1 MAICIC
7 DISALELLR
16 SRGKLAPELLDMCRA
31 STLRGCGI
39 PGKLELEDALAA
51 FGEVS
56 RPCHLMIRAD
66 KARSKPWAIRHEW
79 RTDPPPKALIRLS
92 KDILVES
99 PELLFFDLA
108 SSSDYDVVDLA
119 LVGLELCGTYLLDN
133 DQSGWDGFV
142 NIDMPMTSR
151 QSIGRIAG
159 HLKWRPGLG
168 KAREAMGLVVD
179 GCHSPMESV
188 LLALLTFPRR
198 LGGLGLSGARANYC
212 IATPSGDRFADIAF
226 PELKVVFEYKGRRY
240 HLPEQAGRDDRRQN
254 SLVGLGWT
262 VVNVWYEDLVDP
274 QLFARLESVAL
285 KAAGKRDRIRSDSFR
300 GRQQYLRTRLI
311 PRLRKWASI
320 V

>member
-31 STLRGCGI
+31 STLQGCGI
-39 PGKLELEDALAA
+39 PGKLELEDALAT

-56 RPCHLMIRAD
+56 RPCHLMILAD

-79 RTDPPPKALIRLS
+79 RTDPPSRSLIRLS
-92 KDILVES
+92 KDVLVES
-99 PELLFFDLA
+99 PELMFFDLA
-108 SSSDYDVVDLA
+108 SSQDFDVVDLA
-119 LVGLELCGTYLLDN
+119 LVGLELCGTYLFDN
-133 DQSGWDGFV
+133 GQSGWDGFV

-151 QSIGRIAG
+151 RSIGRIASR
-159 HLKWRPGLG
+159 LKWRPGLG

-198 LGGLGLSGARANYC
+198 LGGLGLSGARANYR
-212 IATPSGDRFADIAF
+212 IATSSGDRFADIAF
-226 PELKVVFEYKGRRY
+226 PELKIVFEYKGRRY

-254 SLVGLGWT
+254 LLVGLGWT
-262 VVNVWYEDLVDP
+262 VINVWYEDLVDP

-300 GRQQYLRTRLI
+300 GRQQCLRARLI

-320 V
+320 T

>member
-31 STLRGCGI
+31 STLRDCGI

-108 SSSDYDVVDLA
+108 SSSDFDVVDLA

-198 LGGLGLSGARANYC
+198 LGGFGLSGARANYC
-212 IATPSGDRFADIAF
+212 IATPSGIVLPTLHFQSLRSFLNTRGVGIICPSRRDVTI
-226 PELKVVFEYKGRRY
+226 EGRTHWSGSGGQLSTFGTKPLLTHNCLR
-240 HLPEQAGRDDRRQN
+240 
-254 SLVGLGWT
+254 
-262 VVNVWYEDLVDP
+262 VWS
-274 QLFARLESVAL
+274 R
-285 KAAGKRDRIRSDSFR
+285 
-300 GRQQYLRTRLI
+300 
-311 PRLRKWASI
+311 WH
-320 V
+320 